1 MLYYQNLRKLFF
13 CDKFSSAFLCPYLG
27 REGKIGNMDNIIVQ
41 KYGGTSVANAE
52 RIMYVAKTVAKAYEA
67 GNRVVVVVSA
77 QGHTTDRL
85 LEKAR
90 GISSDANKRELD
102 MLLVTGEQQS
112 AALLA
117 MALQSLGLSAISLNA
132 IQAGIVAT
140 SIHSNAQ
147 IKRIQTARLTE
158 ELAKGNIVVVAGFQG
173 INRHGDMT
181 TLGRG
186 ASDTTAVALAAVLEA
201 QLCEIYTDVD
211 GIYTAD
217 PRIVPSAKKLDV
229 ISYDDMLELA
239 SSGAGVLHNRAVDMA
254 RRFNVNLV
262 LRSSMNDTPGTLI
275 KGDVGVERLSV
286 SGLAIDRNV
295 ARVSVTGLPDKPGV
309 AYSIFSPLAKEKLIV
324 DVILLSVGGGD
335 KRDYCFT
342 VHKQDLQT
350 ACEILEANKEKIGY
364 ESLNTDENLAK
375 LTIVGAGMANNSGI
389 ASAMFEALYDC
400 GVNIETIST
409 SEIKIT
415 VLVDE
420 RHITKAAK
428 AVHDKFEHVFSDDY
442 TETEE
447 A

>member
-1 MLYYQNLRKLFF
+1 MENL
-13 CDKFSSAFLCPYLG
+13 
-27 REGKIGNMDNIIVQ
+27 IVQ

-52 RIMYVAKTVAKAYEA
+52 RVMHVAKSISKTHNE
-67 GNRVVVVVSA
+67 GNRMVIVVSA

-117 MALQSLGLSAISLNA
+117 MALQSLGHNAISLNA
-132 IQAGIVAT
+132 AQVGIEAT
-140 SIHSNAQ
+140 RIHSNAQ
-147 IKRIQTARLTE
+147 IKRIQTKRLSE
-158 ELAKGNIVVVAGFQG
+158 ELEKGNIIVVAGFQG
-173 INRHGDMT
+173 INRFGDMT

-186 ASDTTAVALAAVLEA
+186 ASDTTAVALAAVLKA
-201 QLCEIYTDVD
+201 NICEIYTDVD

-217 PRIVPSAKKLDV
+217 PRIVPNAKKLDV

-239 SSGAGVLHNRAVDMA
+239 SSGAGVLHNRAVEMA
-254 RRFNVNLV
+254 KRYGVNLV
-262 LRSSMNDTPGTLI
+262 LRSSMNDKPGTLI
-275 KGDVGVERLSV
+275 KEDAGVERLAV

-309 AYSIFSPLAKEKLIV
+309 AHSIFSPLAKANLIV
-324 DVILLSVGGGD
+324 DVILLSVGDGD
-335 KRDYCFT
+335 TRDYCFT
-342 VHKQDLQT
+342 VDKQDMNA
-350 ACEILEANKEKIGY
+350 ACEILEANKSNIGY
-364 ESLNTDENLAK
+364 DALTTDENLAK
-375 LTIVGAGMANNSGI
+375 LTIVGAGMANNSGV
-389 ASAMFEALYDC
+389 AACMFEALYEC

-415 VLVDE
+415 VLIDE
-420 RHITKAAK
+420 RYITKAAK
-428 AVHDKFEHVFSDDY
+428 AVHDKFEHMLTHDY

-447 A
+447 S

>member
-1 MLYYQNLRKLFF
+1 MKNL
-13 CDKFSSAFLCPYLG
+13 
-27 REGKIGNMDNIIVQ
+27 IVQ

-52 RIMYVAKTVAKAYEA
+52 RIMHVANKIAKTYDE
-67 GNRVVVVVSA
+67 GNNVVVVVSA

-90 GISSDANKRELD
+90 GISSDANRRELD

-117 MALQSLGLSAISLNA
+117 MAMQSLGKPAISLNA
-132 IQAGIVAT
+132 VQIGIEAT
-140 SIHSNAQ
+140 SVHSNAQ
-147 IKRIQTARLTE
+147 IKRIKTERLTA
-158 ELAKGNIVVVAGFQG
+158 ELEKGNIIIVAGFQG
-173 INRHGDMT
+173 INRYGDMT

-217 PRIVPSAKKLDV
+217 PRMVSNAKKLDS

-239 SSGAGVLHNRAVDMA
+239 ASGAGVLHSRAVEMA
-254 RRFNVNLV
+254 KRYGVNLV
-262 LRSSMNDTPGTLI
+262 LRSSMNETPGTTI
-275 KGDVGVERLSV
+275 KEDIGVERLTV

-295 ARVSVTGLPDKPGV
+295 ARISVTGLPDKPGV
-309 AYSIFSPLAKEKLIV
+309 AYSIFDPLAKGKLNV
-324 DVILLSVGGGD
+324 DIILLSVGEGD

-342 VHKQDLQT
+342 VNKQEMHT
-350 ACEILEANKEKIGY
+350 ACEILEANKDKIGY
-364 ESLNTDENLAK
+364 ESITTDENLAK
-375 LTIVGAGMANNSGI
+375 LTIVGAGMATNHGV
-389 ASAMFEALYDC
+389 ASAMFEALYEC

-420 RHITKAAK
+420 RNITKAAK
-428 AVHDKFEHVFSDDY
+428 AVHDKFEPMLSKDY
-442 TETEE
+442 VETED
-447 A
+447 